1 MSTKV
6 AIGKKSKNGIII
18 KSIKGFEYYH
28 GQKEA
33 TGLRPVLTDPKGA
46 KSRRLNINTLKVF
59 SPVHIAN
66 NQISV
71 TIYPDG
77 RIDIVPSE

>member
-1 MSTKV
+1 M

-18 KSIKGFEYYH
+18 KSTKGFDYYH
-28 GQKEA
+28 GRNEA
-33 TGLRPVLTDPKGA
+33 HGLRPILTDPVGE
-46 KSRRLNINTLKVF
+46 KSRRLKVHTLKVF

-66 NQISV
+66 NQISL

-77 RIDIVPSE
+77 RIDIEPSV

>member
-1 MSTKV
+1 MATKV

-18 KSIKGFEYYH
+18 KSDKGFEYYH
-28 GQKEA
+28 GRNEA
-33 TGLRPVLTDPKGA
+33 HGLRQVLTDPVGP
-46 KSRRLNINTLKVF
+46 KSRRLGIKTMKVF

-77 RIDIVPSE
+77 RIDITPSI